1 MRPLFLF
8 WLMMAGCLEAKPFQ
22 WPWNSRARE
31 QQRLN
36 AATDPKPTSREE
48 EILRADETKAF
59 NLSSAKFGTG
69 VSVTGKNAATGEFQ
83 FVDKMRTKS
92 FATKELATKQAWG
105 TGSKFETKA
114 APTKES
120 WFARLTA
127 STKAFVTRES
137 SDANKNLQAG
147 ALPGSDKKFLAR
159 GRRQAELDADRA
171 EGRAP
176 KMPVGDDRE
185 GGQSWAGDLKP
196 LTIQDVKALLN
207 KN

>member
-1 MRPLFLF
+1 MFLF
-8 WLMMAGCLEAKPFQ
+8 SWLLTAGCLQAKPLQ
-22 WPWNSRARE
+22 WPWNSRAKE

-36 AATDPKPTSREE
+36 AATAPKPSSREE

-59 NLSSAKFGTG
+59 NLSSAKFGTA
-69 VSVTGKNAATGEFQ
+69 VSITGKKTSTSEFQ
-83 FVDKMRTKS
+83 FVDKTRTKS
-92 FATKELATKQAWG
+92 FATKELFSKPAWG
-105 TGSKFETKA
+105 AGSTYETKTA
-114 APTKES
+114 QTKES
-120 WFARLTA
+120 WFSRFTA

-137 SDANKNLQAG
+137 SDANKNLQG
-147 ALPGSDKKFLAR
+147 GTLPGSEKQFLPR

-176 KMPVGDDRE
+176 KLPVGDDRD
-185 GGQSWAGDLKP
+185 GGQSWSGDLKP

>member
-1 MRPLFLF
+1 MRSLFLI

-36 AATDPKPTSREE
+36 AATAPKPTSREA

-59 NLSSAKFGTG
+59 NLSTAKFGTG
-69 VSVTGKNAATGEFQ
+69 VSITGKGTATGGFHFE
-83 FVDKMRTKS
+83 DKARTKS
-92 FATKELATKQAWG
+92 FATRELFAKPASGTASQYATKD
-105 TGSKFETKA
+105 
-114 APTKES
+114 APTKQS
-120 WFARLTA
+120 WFSRLTA

-137 SDANKNLQAG
+137 SDSNKGLQAQV
-147 ALPGSDKKFLAR
+147 LPGSDKAFLAR

-176 KMPVGDDRE
+176 KMPLGDDRD
-185 GGQSWAGDLKP
+185 GGQSWSGDLKP
-196 LTIQDVKALLN
+196 LTIQDVKSLLN